1 MSRRNKRATI
11 TAETEEHFIRMTEWL
26 AMESEAELERMAERR
41 KARDSAQAEKSGET
55 LLDLVIEDSDSGLG
69 GRHLLTLVKRN
80 REQRMPWHRLRVGS
94 PVVMSTY
101 PNEDGD
107 SYQGVVSAKKNN
119 SIQVALSRYPEGRQ
133 FRIDLSADE
142 VTRRRL
148 LAAINMVKESKGR
161 LGHLRDI
168 AMGETRPEFHTGNS
182 GQGRGDGPIEFQTD
196 LNPSQQSA
204 VQFCLQA
211 DDVAIIH
218 GPPGTGKTTT
228 VVELIIQAVARGE
241 RVLACGPSNT
251 SVDNLLERLA
261 DAGQRVVRLG
271 HPARVTET
279 LRKHT
284 LDGIVEDSDEMSIIR
299 AMLREAEEIFRRLDR
314 YTRARP
320 GRGERMEQKRE
331 AKRLKS
337 DARLLEKQA
346 IHNVLDR
353 ADVICAT
360 TTLNDD
366 LLGDRWFDLC
376 VIDEAC
382 QSTEPGCWIPLS
394 RCDKFVLA
402 GDHQQLPPTVLSQ
415 EAARAGFDISLLE
428 RMNKIYGDEI
438 TRLLSVQYRMHKQ
451 IMDFSS
457 DHFYDGELVADES
470 VADHLLSDLEFVEP
484 SEFSQTTM
492 TFIDTAGANWD
503 EELEPEG
510 LSKRNVKE
518 AELILKKAEQLIE
531 AGVKPDEIAIIAPYA
546 AQVRLLRRKS
556 TYNAIEVGTVDGF
569 QGREK
574 ECVLISTVRSNPEGE
589 IGFLGDAR
597 RMNVAITRARRK
609 LIVVGDSATLG
620 NNPFFKSLL
629 DYFESVGGYC
639 SVWEEQDYE

>member
-1 MSRRNKRATI
+1 
-11 TAETEEHFIRMTEWL
+11 
-26 AMESEAELERMAERR
+26 MESEAEIERMAERR
-41 KARDSAQAEKSGET
+41 KARDSSRAEKSGET
-55 LLDLVIEDSDSGLG
+55 LLDLVIEDSNSGLG

-80 REQRMPWHRLRVGS
+80 REQRMPWHRFRVGS
-94 PVVMSTY
+94 PVVLTTF
-101 PNEDGD
+101 PDEDEN
-107 SYQGVVSAKKNN
+107 SLQGVVSAKKNN
-119 SIQVALSRYPEGRQ
+119 SIQVAFTRYPEGNR

-148 LAAINMVKESKGR
+148 LAAITLVKDSRGR

-168 AMGETRPEFHTGNS
+168 ATDEATPEFAPQDSGTRADNDSHT
-182 GQGRGDGPIEFQTD
+182 Q
-196 LNPSQQSA
+196 LNASQQSA
-204 VQFCLQA
+204 VEFCLRA
-211 DDVAIIH
+211 NDAAIIH

-228 VVELIIQAVARGE
+228 VVELIVRAVARGD
-241 RVLACGPSNT
+241 RVLACGPSNA
-251 SVDNLLERLA
+251 SVDNLLERLVA
-261 DAGQRVVRLG
+261 AGQKVVRLG

-279 LRKHT
+279 LRQHT
-284 LDGIVEDSDEMSIIR
+284 LDGQVEDSDEMAIIL
-299 AMLREAEEIFRRLDR
+299 AMRRESEEIFRKLDR

-320 GRGERMEQKRE
+320 DRGQRMEQKRE

-337 DARLLEKQA
+337 DARLLEKQV
-346 IHNVLDR
+346 IHNVLDQ

-360 TTLNDD
+360 TTLNED

-415 EAARAGFDISLLE
+415 EAAREGFEVSLLE
-428 RMNKIYGDEI
+428 RMVKIYGDRI

-457 DHFYDGELVADES
+457 DYFYHGELVAHES
-470 VADHLLSDLEFVEP
+470 VAEHLLSDLEFVKP
-484 SEFSQTTM
+484 SEFTQGTM

-503 EELEPEG
+503 EELEPGG

-518 AELILKKAEQLIE
+518 AELILKKAERLIDE
-531 AGVKPDEIAIIAPYA
+531 GVKPSEIAIIAPYA
-546 AQVRLLRRKS
+546 AQVRLLRRS
-556 TYNAIEVGTVDGF
+556 GSYNAVEIDTVDGF

-574 ECVLISTVRSNPEGE
+574 ECVLISTVRSNPDGE

-620 NNPFFKSLL
+620 HSSFFKSLL
-629 DYFESVGGYC
+629 DYFESVGGYR
-639 SVWEEQDYE
+639 SVWEENYE

>member
-1 MSRRNKRATI
+1 
-11 TAETEEHFIRMTEWL
+11 
-26 AMESEAELERMAERR
+26 MESEAEIERMAERR
-41 KARDSAQAEKSGET
+41 KARDSSRAEKSGET
-55 LLDLVIEDSDSGLG
+55 LLDLVIEDSNSGLG

-94 PVVMSTY
+94 PVVLTTF
-101 PNEDGD
+101 PDEDEN
-107 SYQGVVSAKKNN
+107 SLQGVVSAKKNN
-119 SIQVALSRYPEGRQ
+119 SIQVAFTRYPEGNR

-148 LAAINMVKESKGR
+148 LAAITLVKDSRGR

-168 AMGETRPEFHTGNS
+168 ATDEATPEFAPQDSGTRADNDSHESHT
-182 GQGRGDGPIEFQTD
+182 Q
-196 LNPSQQSA
+196 LNASQQSA
-204 VQFCLQA
+204 VEFCLRA
-211 DDVAIIH
+211 NDAAIIH

-228 VVELIIQAVARGE
+228 VVELIVRAVARGD

-251 SVDNLLERLA
+251 SVDNLLERLVA
-261 DAGQRVVRLG
+261 AGQKVVRLG

-279 LRKHT
+279 LRQHT
-284 LDGIVEDSDEMSIIR
+284 LDGQVEDSDEMAIIL
-299 AMLREAEEIFRRLDR
+299 AMRRESEEIFRKLDR

-320 GRGERMEQKRE
+320 DRGQRMEQKRE

-337 DARLLEKQA
+337 DARLLEKQV
-346 IHNVLDR
+346 IHNVLDQ

-360 TTLNDD
+360 TTLNED

-415 EAARAGFDISLLE
+415 EAAREGFEVSLLE
-428 RMNKIYGDEI
+428 RMVKIYGDRI

-457 DHFYDGELVADES
+457 DYFYHGELVAHES
-470 VADHLLSDLEFVEP
+470 VAEHLLSDLEFVKP
-484 SEFSQTTM
+484 SEFTQRTM

-503 EELEPEG
+503 EELEPGG

-518 AELILKKAEQLIE
+518 AELILKKAERLIDE
-531 AGVKPDEIAIIAPYA
+531 GVKPSEIAIIAPYA
-546 AQVRLLRRKS
+546 AQVRLLRRS
-556 TYNAIEVGTVDGF
+556 GSYNAVEIDTVDGF

-574 ECVLISTVRSNPEGE
+574 ECVLISTVRSNPDGE

-620 NNPFFKSLL
+620 HSSFFKSLL
-629 DYFESVGGYC
+629 DYFESVGGYR
-639 SVWEEQDYE
+639 SVWEENYE

>member
-1 MSRRNKRATI
+1 
-11 TAETEEHFIRMTEWL
+11 
-26 AMESEAELERMAERR
+26 MESEAEIERMAERR
-41 KARDSAQAEKSGET
+41 KARDSSRAEKSGET
-55 LLDLVIEDSDSGLG
+55 LLDLVIEDSNSGLG

-94 PVVMSTY
+94 PVVLTTF
-101 PNEDGD
+101 PDEDEN
-107 SYQGVVSAKKNN
+107 SLQGVVSAKKNN
-119 SIQVALSRYPEGRQ
+119 SIQVAFTRYPEGNR

-148 LAAINMVKESKGR
+148 LAAITLVKDSRGR

-168 AMGETRPEFHTGNS
+168 ATDEATPEFAPQDS
-182 GQGRGDGPIEFQTD
+182 GTRADNDSHESHAQ
-196 LNPSQQSA
+196 LNASQQSA
-204 VQFCLQA
+204 VEFCLRA
-211 DDVAIIH
+211 NDAAIIH

-228 VVELIIQAVARGE
+228 VVELIVRAVARGD

-251 SVDNLLERLA
+251 SVDNLLERLVA
-261 DAGQRVVRLG
+261 AGQKVVRLG

-279 LRKHT
+279 LRQHT
-284 LDGIVEDSDEMSIIR
+284 LDGQVEDSDEMAIIL
-299 AMLREAEEIFRRLDR
+299 AMRRESEEIFRKLDR

-320 GRGERMEQKRE
+320 DRGQRMEQKRE

-337 DARLLEKQA
+337 DARLLEKQV
-346 IHNVLDR
+346 IHNVLDQ

-360 TTLNDD
+360 TTLNED

-415 EAARAGFDISLLE
+415 EAAREGFEVSLLE
-428 RMNKIYGDEI
+428 RMVKIYGDRI

-457 DHFYDGELVADES
+457 DYFYHGELVAHES
-470 VADHLLSDLEFVEP
+470 VAEHLLSDLEFVKP
-484 SEFSQTTM
+484 SEFTQRTM

-503 EELEPEG
+503 EELEPGG

-518 AELILKKAEQLIE
+518 AELILKKAERLIDE
-531 AGVKPDEIAIIAPYA
+531 GVKPSEIAIIAPYA
-546 AQVRLLRRKS
+546 AQVRLLRRS
-556 TYNAIEVGTVDGF
+556 GSYNAVEIDTVDGF

-574 ECVLISTVRSNPEGE
+574 ECVLISTVRSNPDGE

-620 NNPFFKSLL
+620 HSSFFKSLL
-629 DYFESVGGYC
+629 DYFESVGGYR
-639 SVWEEQDYE
+639 SVWEENYE